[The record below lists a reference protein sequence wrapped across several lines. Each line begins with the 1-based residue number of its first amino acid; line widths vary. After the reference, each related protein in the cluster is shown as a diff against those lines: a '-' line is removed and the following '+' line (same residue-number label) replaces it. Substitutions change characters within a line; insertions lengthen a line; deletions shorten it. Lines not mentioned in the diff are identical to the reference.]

1 MVKIVRSV
9 VPIELTHGKC
19 GQSLNCGTVGIL
31 VYQCHRIPSMRQIYP
46 VIGMDVLNVVQR
58 IHDGGVLHLNRFGRL
73 KIYVV
78 RAERIAQQCAEFKSS
93 VRQHD
98 RPPRQTK

>member
-1 MVKIVRSV
+1 MVKIVRGI
-9 VPIELTHGKC
+9 VPVELAHRKC
-19 GQSLNCGTVGIL
+19 GQSLNDDAVGVP
-31 VYQCHRIPSMRQIYP
+31 VYQRHRIPAVRQIYP

-58 IHDGGVLHLNRFGRL
+58 IHDGGVLHLNGFWRL

-78 RAERIAQQCAEFKSS
+78 GTERIAEQCTEFKSS
-93 VRQHD
+93 VHRCY

>member
-1 MVKIVRSV
+1 MIEIVRSV

-19 GQSLNCGTVGIL
+19 GQSLNDGAVGVL
-31 VYQCHRIPSMRQIYP
+31 VYQRHRIPSMRQIYP
-46 VIGMDVLNVVQR
+46 IIGMDVLNVVQR

-78 RAERIAQQCAEFKSS
+78 GTERIAQ
-93 VRQHD
+93 
-98 RPPRQTK
+98 

>member
-1 MVKIVRSV
+1 MIEIVRSV
-9 VPIELTHGKC
+9 VPIELTQGKC
-19 GQSLNCGTVGIL
+19 GQSLNCGTVGVL

-46 VIGMDVLNVVQR
+46 VISMDVLNVVQR
-58 IHDGGVLHLNRFGRL
+58 IHDGGVLHLNSFGRL

-78 RAERIAQQCAEFKSS
+78 RAESIAEQRAEFKSS
-93 VRQHD
+93 VHRCY

>member
-9 VPIELTHGKC
+9 VPIELAHGKC
-19 GQSLNCGTVGIL
+19 GQSLNDGAVGVL
-31 VYQCHRIPSMRQIYP
+31 VYQRHRIPAVRQIYP
-46 VIGMDVLNVVQR
+46 VISMDVLNVVQR

-78 RAERIAQQCAEFKSS
+78 RAERIAQYCAEFKTS
-93 VRQHD
+93 VHRCY